1 MIENDI
7 DEMKWADLIEK
18 FNKLNKITQEMLNLS
33 ISTKKYKIYSNRTQN
48 ELRKLYKDLVNEI
61 SK

>member
-7 DEMKWADLIEK
+7 DEMKWVELIERFK
-18 FNKLNKITQEMLNLS
+18 KLNQITQEMLNLS
-33 ISTKKYKIYSNRTQN
+33 ISTKKYKIYSNRTQT
-48 ELRKLYKDLVNEI
+48 ELRKLYKDLVDEI